1 MEKRI
6 KLNKMKT
13 QKIESYLINKGY
25 DFNLCFMGKAEKVYR
40 LTFRG
45 DYFAVAD
52 NYKDV
57 ILKCIFHDDA
67 RNFNLLK

>member
-1 MEKRI
+1 
-6 KLNKMKT
+6 MKT
-13 QKIESYLINKGY
+13 QKIESYLISQGY
-25 DFNLCFMGKAEKVYR
+25 DFNPCFMGYPKKVYR

-45 DYFAVAD
+45 DYFAVAE

-57 ILKCIFHDDA
+57 ILKCIFHDDE